1 MKRYLLIA
9 VLQGIMAGA
18 AMAEERTISNVVLG
32 IHGGLA
38 RAKNEVTEER
48 QKAVRAE
55 MERALKTG
63 YEVLQKPNATGLD
76 AVEAAIRVMEDSPLF
91 NAGKGAVFTHDGKN
105 ELDASIMEGKTKRAG
120 SVAGVTTVK
129 NPITAARAVME
140 KTKHVLLIGRGAEV
154 WAEKTGLDIV
164 DPKYFYTEERWQ
176 QLQKELERD
185 RKAAEKDKKGAQLA
199 PAPKYGEWSTVGAVA
214 RDKAGNLAAGTST
227 GGMSN
232 KQYGR
237 VGDSPI
243 IGAGTYAD
251 NETCAI
257 SCTGHGEYFI
267 RFAVSHDIHALMA
280 YKGLP
285 VQAAVEEV
293 VQRKLKPAGGEGGVI
308 ALDNKGRFTASHNSD
323 GIYRGSITA
332 DGKITIVLYD
342 E

>member
-1 MKRYLLIA
+1 MKRILL
-9 VLQGIMAGA
+9 VVVWQGILAGA
-18 AMAEERTISNVVLG
+18 AMADEGTISNVVLG

-38 RAKNEVTEER
+38 RAKSEVSEER

-55 MERALKTG
+55 MERALKAG
-63 YEVLQKPNATGLD
+63 YDVLQKPEATGLD

-91 NAGKGAVFTHDGKN
+91 NAGKGAVFTHDGRN

-120 SVAGVTTVK
+120 AVAGVTTVK

-140 KTKHVLLIGRGAEV
+140 RTRHVLLISKGAEV
-154 WAEKTGLDIV
+154 WAANAGLETV
-164 DPKYFYTEERWQ
+164 DPKYFHTEERWQ
-176 QLQKELERD
+176 QLQKELERE
-185 RKAAEKDKKGAQLA
+185 RKAAGNKGAQLA
-199 PAPKYGEWSTVGAVA
+199 PPPKYGEWSTVGAVA

-243 IGAGTYAD
+243 IAAGTYAD
-251 NETCAI
+251 NETCAV

-280 YKGLP
+280 YKGMP

-293 VQRKLKPAGGEGGVI
+293 VLRKLKPAGGEGGVI

>member
-1 MKRYLLIA
+1 
-9 VLQGIMAGA
+9 
-18 AMAEERTISNVVLG
+18 
-32 IHGGLA
+32 
-38 RAKNEVTEER
+38 
-48 QKAVRAE
+48 
-55 MERALKTG
+55 
-63 YEVLQKPNATGLD
+63 
-76 AVEAAIRVMEDSPLF
+76 
-91 NAGKGAVFTHDGKN
+91 
-105 ELDASIMEGKTKRAG
+105 MEGKTKRAG
-120 SVAGVTTVK
+120 AVAGVTTVK

-140 KTKHVLLIGRGAEV
+140 RTRHVLLISKGAEV
-154 WAEKTGLDIV
+154 WAANAGLETV
-164 DPKYFYTEERWQ
+164 DPKYFHTEERWQ
-176 QLQKELERD
+176 QLQKELERE
-185 RKAAEKDKKGAQLA
+185 RKAAGNKGAQLA
-199 PAPKYGEWSTVGAVA
+199 PPPKYGEWSTVGAVA

-243 IGAGTYAD
+243 IAAGTYAD
-251 NETCAI
+251 NETCAV

-280 YKGLP
+280 YKGMP

-293 VQRKLKPAGGEGGVI
+293 VLRKLKPAGGEGGVI